1 MSYAVGAGWGS
12 LRLTSSLLLLLLR
25 STCHPMCRW
34 DVLPVSSKV
43 TVLLALQH
51 TICWLREVVAVFG
64 PSISIE
70 ALVATAGSENTQA
83 T

>member
-1 MSYAVGAGWGS
+1 
-12 LRLTSSLLLLLLR
+12 
-25 STCHPMCRW
+25 
-34 DVLPVSSKV
+34 VLPLPSKV